1 MSRNFMSRAK
11 KPSPRPSWA
20 WSGVV
25 LLSTLLLSPVASAH
39 LLSALGRVLPFASAS
54 RLPAQMPPRRS
65 PDEEEAARVL
75 LHSVLGERDAETEA
89 ESKWAEATASPTE
102 AGETDA
108 PKAECPDRFPFPAVP
123 PFATPPFFSPARTA
137 GLPTVFVGLRACR
150 APPV

>member
-1 MSRNFMSRAK
+1 MSRIK

-54 RLPAQMPPRRS
+54 RLPAQMPPRRT
-65 PDEEEAARVL
+65 PDEEEASRIL

-89 ESKWAEATASPTE
+89 ETLRGKTASTNE
-102 AGETDA
+102 AGETGA
-108 PKAECPDRFPFPAVP
+108 AEAARLARFPSPVVP
-123 PFATPPFFSPARTA
+123 VFAARPSAFSLAPFA
-137 GLPTVFVGLRACR
+137 GLPTVFVGLRASR
-150 APPV
+150 APPAG